1 MPLKLLLLSAIL
13 MAAVSACVAPTPPPA
28 SPPPAPTQT
37 PAVEPDTRP
46 PEAAPPT
53 TRPPEAAP
61 PTTRPPE
68 AALPSTGFEAI
79 ADAAVQFA
87 AAEMNADPASIQV
100 ISVDEVEW
108 RNSCLGV
115 DKPGEM
121 CLDVITPGFR
131 VLLDVDGQVVAV
143 HTNQA
148 ATAMR
153 LADPAQGLDDRPG

>member
-1 MPLKLLLLSAIL
+1 MPLKLLLLSALL

-37 PAVEPDTRP
+37 PAVEPD
-46 PEAAPPT
+46 

>member
-37 PAVEPDTRP
+37 PAVEPD
-46 PEAAPPT
+46 

>member
-53 TRPPEAAP
+53 TRPPEAA
-61 PTTRPPE
+61 
-68 AALPSTGFEAI
+68 LPSTGFEAI

-87 AAEMNADPASIQV
+87 AAEMNADPASIRV